1 MTDRPLSLSS
11 PARLALILT
20 LAFVAPFGLS
30 SLTSRDAEA
39 RGVWCS
45 GDPIIVV
52 NGSVVSVT
60 VHVPLDRL
68 KDIDHVEVIF
78 HVPSN
83 AKVTA
88 VINDSV
94 LIPAKV
100 RYVKDLP
107 AERNGLLGGTTVLVE
122 VVGHHE
128 GAPMDIAATTV
139 AVGKGSSLWTQGT
152 TDAPLFVKTKGLLNL
167 RLL

>member
-1 MTDRPLSLSS
+1 
-11 PARLALILT
+11 
-20 LAFVAPFGLS
+20 VS
-30 SLTSRDAEA
+30 SLFSHSIRLPVLAALTVVTMLGVALSTNGGDAAA

-45 GDPIIVV
+45 GDPAIIV
-52 NGSVVSVT
+52 NGSVASVT

-68 KDIDHVEVIF
+68 DDVKQVEVVF

-83 AKVTA
+83 AGVTA

-107 AERNGLLGGTTVLVE
+107 PSFGLFRTPVDVE
-122 VVGHHE
+122 IIVHHK
-128 GAPMDIAATTV
+128 GRTMPVAATTI
-139 AVGKGSSLWTQGT
+139 AVGWGSDLWTEGSSDKPLWVQT
-152 TDAPLFVKTKGLLNL
+152 VGLLNL
-167 RLL
+167 RIL